1 MAPRPPPAALHWSI
15 VSRDYR
21 DLQALIRSPTG
32 ELAVLGAVAVVVF
45 AGNLLVA
52 NADVAGRPLWP
63 GGVGLMAIAVAALV
77 WRRKQPLLALGLT
90 AAAAVVYYLLD
101 YPAGFEPLPFIVALY
116 GASSQGYRILSFA
129 AAVLAAGMVGLVQLL
144 TEPRVGPTGLLVVL
158 GWLIVVIVVAE
169 VIRSRRAYILEV
181 EQRAIEA
188 ERSRESEAVRRVV
201 EERLRIARELHDA
214 LAHHISVI
222 SVQAGAAMLR
232 KDSKPELAHEVLPTI
247 KQSAA
252 DAMRELRATL
262 GVLRHPDE
270 DHAVSDAVP
279 LAPPPSLDRLDG
291 LVRSIEAAGPKV
303 VTEIRGDRRPLPT
316 DVDLAAYRIV
326 QEALTNIT
334 RHAEA
339 GTAKVVLGYG
349 EEQLELW
356 VDDDGLGV
364 AESPPAGGNG
374 LLGMRERAAAIGGTL
389 RAGPRT
395 EGGFGVY
402 ANLPLGKAG

>member
-1 MAPRPPPAALHWSI
+1 
-15 VSRDYR
+15 
-21 DLQALIRSPTG
+21 
-32 ELAVLGAVAVVVF
+32 
-45 AGNLLVA
+45 
-52 NADVAGRPLWP
+52 
-63 GGVGLMAIAVAALV
+63 
-77 WRRKQPLLALGLT
+77 
-90 AAAAVVYYLLD
+90 
-101 YPAGFEPLPFIVALY
+101 
-116 GASSQGYRILSFA
+116 
-129 AAVLAAGMVGLVQLL
+129 
-144 TEPRVGPTGLLVVL
+144 
-158 GWLIVVIVVAE
+158 VVAE

-181 EQRAIEA
+181 ERRALEA
-188 ERSRESEAVRRVV
+188 ERSRDSEAVRRVV

-232 KDSKPELAHEVLPTI
+232 KDSKPDLAHEVLPTI
-247 KQSAA
+247 KRSAA

-303 VTEIRGDRRPLPT
+303 VTEVRGDRRPLPT
-316 DVDLAAYRIV
+316 DVDLAAYRIL

-334 RHAEA
+334 RHADA
-339 GTAKVVLGYG
+339 GTAKVVLDYG
-349 EEQLELW
+349 QEQLELW
-356 VDDDGLGV
+356 VNDDGLG
-364 AESPPAGGNG
+364 AAGSPPAGGNG

-402 ANLPLGKAG
+402 ANLPLRKAG

>member
-1 MAPRPPPAALHWSI
+1 M
-15 VSRDYR
+15 SRDYR